1 MLLHITS
8 LYAAI
13 LGLLLVFLA
22 YKVVVF
28 RRSKMV
34 GMGSNGDKYGELAIR
49 THANATEYVPMLL
62 ILMAIYEANSGSG
75 LTLHIIGVLAV
86 IARVLHAFGL
96 SRSAGVSVGR
106 LYGTALTWIIIMIL
120 AALNIYRYII

>member
-1 MLLHITS
+1 MILHITS

-13 LGLLLVFLA
+13 LGLLLVYLA

-49 THANATEYVPMLL
+49 THANATEYVPILL
-62 ILMAIYEANSGSG
+62 ILMAIYEVNGAASM
-75 LTLHIIGVLAV
+75 TLHIIGVLAV

-106 LYGTALTWIIIMIL
+106 LYGTALTWIIIMTL
-120 AALNIYRYII
+120 SALNIYRYFI